1 MLWAIQ
7 RKVALA
13 IGNAVL
19 PKACVP
25 QNARR
30 RRVARLG
37 LRDDPANLRTG
48 PGQAADGHRRL
59 PHQAAAAVM
68 LNDAI
73 ADLDRPGLIW
83 RPVEADVAD
92 HLTDLPAR

>member
-1 MLWAIQ
+1 MLWAVQ
-7 RKVALA
+7 RKVPLA
-13 IGNAVL
+13 IGNAIL

-37 LRDDPANLRTG
+37 LRDDPGNLRTG

-59 PHQAAAAVM
+59 THQAAPAVM
-68 LNDAI
+68 LNDAV
-73 ADLDRPGLIW
+73 ADLDRPGRIR
-83 RPVEADVAD
+83 RPVETDVAD
-92 HLTDLPAR
+92 YLTGLAQ